1 MLKPLKKKK
10 KKRSGLLVEKTS
22 GAWVGSG
29 FRKQLLIRFCVCGLN
44 LFRVSSRNSRGMLLF
59 GFLIVIYIYSEE

>member
-1 MLKPLKKKK
+1 M
-10 KKRSGLLVEKTS
+10 EKTS
-22 GAWVGSG
+22 RAWVGSG